1 MTTTIDLPGGG
12 TATFL
17 DSDELSNRQVKELRR
32 SARKVGIIGQHL
44 KDLGL
49 DDLRTD
55 DDTEADPESDEGKA
69 AAEAKNIAALKVLTS
84 LSDSEDD
91 NLDLFQRTATAI
103 RLTAWTLDI
112 PLPLTPESVDDLP
125 RPIYTAVTEE
135 AAKLDLNESFD
146 MEHAAD
152 PKAPAEDS
160 AV

>member
-17 DSDELSNRQVKELRR
+17 DSDELSNKSVKELRR
-32 SARKVGIIGQHL
+32 AARKVGLIGQHL

-49 DDLRTD
+49 DDLRAED
-55 DDTEADPESDEGKA
+55 EPEADPESDEAKA
-69 AAEAKNIAALKVLTS
+69 AAEAKNLAALKVLTG
-84 LSDSEDD
+84 LTDSEDD
-91 NLDLFQRTATAI
+91 DLDLFQRTAAAI

-125 RPIYTAVTEE
+125 RPIYTAITEE

-146 MEHAAD
+146 DLETATD
-152 PKAPAEDS
+152 PKVPD